1 MGSDALPVQI
11 KVIFDL
17 TGFDIINRKKTYIW
31 GCGHNAKAF
40 TDRLRMYTDS
50 NLTSK
55 FREWW
60 MNSVEGFIEGNPDR
74 VGALFCG
81 KPVVSPDE
89 AMGLEM
95 EYCIITVFARESIMR
110 FLFDNGIKGDYCIY
124 WKDFLGLCKLDVISE
139 RTDILKRL
147 IEGSDILS
155 RYLVFS
161 LEIEKASDRIDKQ
174 KLIDK
179 VRISDKQYE
188 WISAFAWYFG
198 DNIDDAEKW
207 FDGII
212 DQDSYQ
218 GFHENSTVGMFVD
231 KYYGG
236 GIEKVVSLLL
246 SNFCDRNYKTVLI
259 TEEINEDKDYCIP
272 AGTSRCIVREPHDGV
287 TEYRLEQ
294 LENCIRRNE
303 IGIMVF
309 HSGYARVPTYYELL
323 LVRMMGVPVIL
334 VLHSALPAVLAD
346 QRDISDKFKY
356 IYRMADEMVAV
367 SERDKEMLETL
378 GCSCSYI
385 QNPVDTFGVDR
396 YTQLIPK
403 DYFQILWTGRIEQ
416 RAKQVF
422 DTAKIMKIVYDGGYN
437 AKLRIIG
444 GADNPG
450 VYRELRNLIREYGL
464 ETVVELSEYN
474 KDICEIYREAD
485 AVLITSSTESFS
497 NVLAEA
503 KVMSRPVVMYELPW
517 LSLVKD
523 GRGIIQVKQGDVV
536 AAADALIRLIGDRGL
551 LEEYSI
557 NSWESIQPFIS
568 RNIVNDWQSVLK
580 KASEKVANR

>member
-1 MGSDALPVQI
+1 MRSDVHPVQI
-11 KVIFDL
+11 KVVFDL

-40 TDRLRMYTDS
+40 TDRLRKYTDTD
-50 NLTSK
+50 LTPK

-60 MNSVEGFIEGNPDR
+60 INSVEGFIDGNPDK
-74 VGALFCG
+74 VGAQFGG
-81 KPVVSPDE
+81 KPVVSPDAAIE
-89 AMGLEM
+89 LGM
-95 EYCIITVFARESIMR
+95 EYCVITVFARESIMR
-110 FLFDNGIKGDYCIY
+110 FLFENGIKGDHCIY
-124 WKDFLGLCKLDVISE
+124 WKDFLGLCKLDVISR
-139 RTDILKRL
+139 RTGLL
-147 IEGSDILS
+147 NSLSEGSDILS

-179 VRISDKQYE
+179 VRISNKQYE

-207 FDGII
+207 FGGII
-212 DQDSYQ
+212 ELDSYA
-218 GFHENSTVGMFVD
+218 GIHENPTVGMFVD

-246 SNFCDRNYKTVLI
+246 SHFRVRNYKTVLI
-259 TEEINEDKDYCIP
+259 TEEINEDKDYFIP
-272 AGTSRCIVREPHDGV
+272 PGTPRCIVPEPHDGV

-323 LVRMMGVPVIL
+323 LARMIGVPVIL
-334 VLHSALPAVLAD
+334 ALHSALPAVLSD
-346 QRDISDKFKY
+346 QPDISDKFKC

-367 SERDKEMLETL
+367 SERDKEMLESL

-385 QNPVDTFGVDR
+385 ANPVDTFGVER
-396 YTQLIPK
+396 YTKLVPK
-403 DYFQILWTGRIEQ
+403 DHFQILWTGRIEQ
-416 RAKQVF
+416 RAKRVF
-422 DTAKIMKIVYDGGYN
+422 DTVKIMKIISDGGYN

-444 GADNPG
+444 GVDNPG
-450 VYRELRNLIREYGL
+450 VYRELCNLIGKYGL
-464 ETVVELSEYN
+464 VTVVEISEY
-474 KDICEIYREAD
+474 KRDISEIYREAD

-517 LSLVKD
+517 LCLVKD
-523 GRGIIQVKQGDVV
+523 GRGVIQVEQGDVV
-536 AAADALIRLIGDRGL
+536 AAAAALIRLINDKEL
-551 LEEYSI
+551 LKECSI
-557 NSWESIQPFIS
+557 ESWESIQPFINNKVDEW
-568 RNIVNDWQSVLK
+568 RDVFK
-580 KASEKVANR
+580 KASKKVKKDE